1 MPSFAAAWVRDPFA
15 SIASSSAILPGPR
28 EQRGPKSTR
37 NLTSCIRLSSLR
49 YAVYAMR
56 GSTDNRVM
64 QLLGWSAAACWCVA
78 WFLPVVE
85 GYAGWAAFRAALEAP
100 FRHSIAMR
108 GEDLVPQLLS
118 ALTNVVFVVLFANWQ
133 RGQVTRPALFLKV
146 AIACLLLNL
155 YWLVEMLR
163 AGERD

>member
-1 MPSFAAAWVRDPFA
+1 
-15 SIASSSAILPGPR
+15 
-28 EQRGPKSTR
+28 
-37 NLTSCIRLSSLR
+37 
-49 YAVYAMR
+49 
-56 GSTDNRVM
+56 M

-163 AGERD
+163 AGERDALLVGYYVWLAAFALMVTLGILSVVSSRRTSRTPTAGTPA

>member
-1 MPSFAAAWVRDPFA
+1 
-15 SIASSSAILPGPR
+15 
-28 EQRGPKSTR
+28 
-37 NLTSCIRLSSLR
+37 
-49 YAVYAMR
+49 MR

-163 AGERD
+163 AGERDALLVGYYVWLAAFALMVTLGILSVVSSRRTSRTPTAGTPA

>member
-1 MPSFAAAWVRDPFA
+1 
-15 SIASSSAILPGPR
+15 
-28 EQRGPKSTR
+28 
-37 NLTSCIRLSSLR
+37 
-49 YAVYAMR
+49 MR

-100 FRHSIAMR
+100 FRHSVPMR

-163 AGERD
+163 AGERAALLVGYYVWLAAFALMVALGILSVVSNRRTSKTPTDGTPA

>member
-1 MPSFAAAWVRDPFA
+1 MPHHPD
-15 SIASSSAILPGPR
+15 
-28 EQRGPKSTR
+28 TR
-37 NLTSCIRLSSLR
+37 LKKLI
-49 YAVYAMR
+49 
-56 GSTDNRVM
+56 
-64 QLLGWSAAACWCVA
+64 GWSAAVCWCVA

-100 FRHSIAMR
+100 FRQDFPVR
-108 GEDLVPQLLS
+108 GDDVVPQILS

-133 RGQVTRPALFLKV
+133 RGQVTRPTLFLKV

-163 AGERD
+163 AGERTALLPGYYVWLAAFALVVALGILTVVSARRTSRTPTGGTPA

>member
-1 MPSFAAAWVRDPFA
+1 
-15 SIASSSAILPGPR
+15 
-28 EQRGPKSTR
+28 
-37 NLTSCIRLSSLR
+37 
-49 YAVYAMR
+49 MR

-163 AGERD
+163 AGEHDALLVGYYVWLAAFALVVALGILTVVSARRTSRTPTAGTPA

>member
-1 MPSFAAAWVRDPFA
+1 
-15 SIASSSAILPGPR
+15 
-28 EQRGPKSTR
+28 
-37 NLTSCIRLSSLR
+37 
-49 YAVYAMR
+49 MR
-56 GSTDNRVM
+56 ASTDNRVM

-100 FRHSIAMR
+100 FRHSVPMR

-133 RGQVTRPALFLKV
+133 RGQVTRPPLFLKV

-163 AGERD
+163 AGERAALLVGYYVWLAAFALMVTLGIVSVVSNRRTSKTPTDGTPA

>member
-1 MPSFAAAWVRDPFA
+1 
-15 SIASSSAILPGPR
+15 
-28 EQRGPKSTR
+28 
-37 NLTSCIRLSSLR
+37 
-49 YAVYAMR
+49 MR

-133 RGQVTRPALFLKV
+133 RGQVTRPMLFLKV
-146 AIACLLLNL
+146 AVACLLLNL
-155 YWLVEMLR
+155 YWPVQMLR
-163 AGERD
+163 AGERDALLVGYYVWLAAFALMVTLGILSVVSARRTSRTPTAGTPA

>member
-1 MPSFAAAWVRDPFA
+1 
-15 SIASSSAILPGPR
+15 
-28 EQRGPKSTR
+28 
-37 NLTSCIRLSSLR
+37 
-49 YAVYAMR
+49 MR

-100 FRHSIAMR
+100 FRHSVPMR

-133 RGQVTRPALFLKV
+133 RGQVTRPPLFLKV

-163 AGERD
+163 AGERAALLVGYYVWLAAFALMVTLGIFSVVSNRRTSKTPTDGTPA

>member
-1 MPSFAAAWVRDPFA
+1 
-15 SIASSSAILPGPR
+15 
-28 EQRGPKSTR
+28 
-37 NLTSCIRLSSLR
+37 
-49 YAVYAMR
+49 
-56 GSTDNRVM
+56 M

-163 AGERD
+163 AGEHDALLVGYYVWLAAFALMVTLGILSVVSSRRTSRTPTAGTPA

>member
-1 MPSFAAAWVRDPFA
+1 
-15 SIASSSAILPGPR
+15 
-28 EQRGPKSTR
+28 
-37 NLTSCIRLSSLR
+37 
-49 YAVYAMR
+49 MR

-163 AGERD
+163 AGEHDALLVGYYVWLAAFALMVTLGILSVVSSRRTSRTPTAGTPA